1 MLRRS
6 NLDLPSRPGPAVWA
20 TSDRYRNVRLTQSDL
35 SYARLNSESLR
46 QEVNALPWF
55 HEIDLGDGVV
65 TPGRTSLK
73 SLRALADMFFQ
84 HGVAGKSVLDIG
96 AYDGFF
102 SLDAKRRGA
111 SRVLATDFFMWNC
124 DPRCRKAFE
133 IARARVAPDVEDKI
147 IDIPDLNK
155 QSVGEFD
162 IVLFSG
168 VLYHMRHPFLALEQ
182 IASLATD
189 TLVVETHLD
198 AVDNPR
204 PAMIFYP
211 TNELNN
217 DATNW
222 WGPNPSC
229 VQAMLHDIG
238 FDRVDFR
245 PNPSHPANRGV
256 FLARR
261 GDASAPA

>member
-111 SRVLATDFFMWNC
+111 SRVLAEVIE
-124 DPRCRKAFE
+124 R
-133 IARARVAPDVEDKI
+133 
-147 IDIPDLNK
+147 
-155 QSVGEFD
+155 
-162 IVLFSG
+162 
-168 VLYHMRHPFLALEQ
+168 LEQ
-182 IASLATD
+182 VAGLLHHDDGA
-189 TLVVETHLD
+189 ER
-198 AVDNPR
+198 AERRPR
-204 PAMIFYP
+204 KCDQ
-211 TNELNN
+211 L
-217 DATNW
+217 
-222 WGPNPSC
+222 
-229 VQAMLHDIG
+229 
-238 FDRVDFR
+238 
-245 PNPSHPANRGV
+245 
-256 FLARR
+256 RR
-261 GDASAPA
+261 GEIHVGCHCCVRNLYFPRRRKSSASSMIAMPSSFALSNLLPASAPTTSRLVAFDTESVTLPPAS